1 MAWKVSNAR
10 TELKRRGSGLDL
22 QSPHLP
28 PPVSWSVKRLCA
40 SWRCPNDPL
49 VTSRHHRSRRH
60 LKSRENEAVE
70 QMVRHVRF
78 FNRAWESSSAGHSP
92 CGWLVTRVGHASFR
106 GQHLMVSG
114 CHKHWSDGMG
124 SLALGRAFAAQQT
137 YAASPMPS
145 STWADEPAESGSW
158 DCLVRSCGG
167 LLRLQAELGAV
178 DPHRMKDHGE
188 LAGDRHQGTF
198 APLRPRQPVA
208 PCLERRSL
216 A

>member
-1 MAWKVSNAR
+1 MRPACNFAEHKDPRPLAPTDTEVQDAQSAR
-10 TELKRRGSGLDL
+10 RALRRFRAPGCNPAPKATSIRRAGR
-22 QSPHLP
+22 SFNPAEP
-28 PPVSWSVKRLCA
+28 SA
-40 SWRCPNDPL
+40 ML
-49 VTSRHHRSRRH
+49 VFGI
-60 LKSRENEAVE
+60 
-70 QMVRHVRF
+70 VRF

-92 CGWLVTRVGHASFR
+92 SCWLVTRVGHASFR

-167 LLRLQAELGAV
+167 LLRLQAAT
-178 DPHRMKDHGE
+178 R
-188 LAGDRHQGTF
+188 
-198 APLRPRQPVA
+198 
-208 PCLERRSL
+208 CRRSTSYEGSRRACGRPPPGHVCAL
-216 A
+216 STSPACCPMP